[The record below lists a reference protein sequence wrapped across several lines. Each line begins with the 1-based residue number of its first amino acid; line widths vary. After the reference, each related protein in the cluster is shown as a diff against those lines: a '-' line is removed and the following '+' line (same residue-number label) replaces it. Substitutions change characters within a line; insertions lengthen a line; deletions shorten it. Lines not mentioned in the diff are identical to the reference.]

1 MFVETRNERSTKGES
16 VLMPSPKKFA
26 VTFLDVAAVS
36 EEIQWKIL
44 EWRNSEFVRSQMLR
58 QHPISREEHEAW
70 LAGQRNNA
78 SDSRC
83 RVAHVDDKPF
93 GVVALHHLDRR
104 AGNSD
109 WGMYIGEKEFLGRGL
124 GKVLLAEI
132 LRWGFEEMNLRRLY
146 TSVLATNEQALDLYL
161 QAGFSQEGRWR
172 EHVLCETGERRDLL
186 WIGMLRGE
194 WEAEKH
200 RILQWALSR

>member
-16 VLMPSPKKFA
+16 VPMPSPKKSA

-58 QHPISREEHEAW
+58 QHPISREEHRAW
-70 LAGQRNNA
+70 LAGQRSGA
-78 SDSRC
+78 GETRC

-93 GVVALHHLDRR
+93 GIVSLHHLDMR

-132 LRWGFEEMNLRRLY
+132 LRWGFEEMNLQRLY

-200 RILQWALSR
+200 RILQWALFR